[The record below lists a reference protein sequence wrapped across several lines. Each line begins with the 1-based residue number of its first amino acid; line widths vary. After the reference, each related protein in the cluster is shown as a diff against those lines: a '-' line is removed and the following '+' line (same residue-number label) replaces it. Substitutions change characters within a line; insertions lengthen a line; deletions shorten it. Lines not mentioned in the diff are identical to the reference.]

1 MRSKTMGW
9 MLAWVCGMA
18 CLGAAHAQTQGVTKD
33 QILLGYPNDLSGP
46 VAEVGRAV
54 QNGVRMAEEEINAA
68 GGVHGRK
75 LKILVE
81 DNGYDPKKG
90 VLATQKLIS
99 QDKVFA
105 IVMATGT
112 APAAAALPM
121 VLKAGIPHVCPT
133 TAALMF
139 STPLE
144 RLGFGC
150 YPTNGGMVA
159 GGVKY
164 FMEKEKKSRFCA
176 IYQDDDFGLEV
187 LEATEK
193 QLAQGQLKLIES
205 VGYKRGATDYSAQV
219 SRVQGANC
227 DVLLLIAT
235 VPPAAAVMQETQR
248 RGWKIPV
255 LAAATAYDDS
265 LFKLG
270 KDAVEGM
277 YAVAFVGTPNDER
290 APAPIKDWVKR
301 YTAKFGQ
308 APTVSS
314 TYGYMFTQV
323 IAEGARLAGPDL
335 TVDSFVKGLESL
347 RNFKTVFGATFGF
360 SPTSHLGVTG
370 GLMYRVE
377 NGAWKFVGNL

>member
-1 MRSKTMGW
+1 MRLKNVAWWLALACGVGSMGT
-9 MLAWVCGMA
+9 AG
-18 CLGAAHAQTQGVTKD
+18 AQTQGVTKD

-90 VLATQKLIS
+90 ALVTEKLIH

-112 APAAAALPM
+112 APAAAALPA
-121 VLKAGIPHVCPT
+121 VLKAGIPHVCPV

-159 GGVKY
+159 GGLKH
-164 FMEKEKKSRFCA
+164 FMEKEKKTRFCA
-176 IYQDDDFGLEV
+176 IYQDDDFGAEV

-193 QLAQGQLKLIES
+193 QLAQGRLKLIES
-205 VGYKRGATDYSAQV
+205 VGYKRGATDFSAQV

-227 DVLLLIAT
+227 DALLLVAT
-235 VPPAAAVMQETQR
+235 VPPAAAVMLEVQR

-255 LAAATAYDDS
+255 IAAATAFDDS
-265 LFKLG
+265 LLKLA

-290 APAPIKDWVKR
+290 AAAPIKDWAKR

-308 APTVSS
+308 PPTVSS

-335 TVDSFVKGLESL
+335 TVDSFLKGLESM
-347 RNFKTVFGATFGF
+347 RNFKTVFGASFGF
-360 SPTSHLGVTG
+360 SSTSHLGVTG
-370 GLMYRVE
+370 GLLYRVE
-377 NGAWKFVGNL
+377 GGAWKFVGNL

>member
-1 MRSKTMGW
+1 MNESRWAGRIAAGFLCLSVGW
-9 MLAWVCGMA
+9 
-18 CLGAAHAQTQGVTKD
+18 AAAQTQGVSRD

-75 LKILVE
+75 LRILVE

-90 VLATQKLIS
+90 VLATQKLIQ

-144 RLGFGC
+144 RLSFGC

-159 GGVKY
+159 GGVKH
-164 FMEKEKKSRFCA
+164 FMEKERKTRFCA
-176 IYQDDDFGLEV
+176 IYQDDDFGAEV

-193 QLAQGQLKLIES
+193 QLSQGRLKLVES
-205 VGYKRGATDYSAQV
+205 VGYKRGATDFSAQV
-219 SRVQGANC
+219 AKVQGANC
-227 DVLLLIAT
+227 DMLLLIAT
-235 VPPAAAVMQETQR
+235 VPPAAAVMQEVQR
-248 RGWKIPV
+248 RNWKVPV
-255 LAAATAYDDS
+255 LGSATAYDDS
-265 LFKLG
+265 LLKLA
-270 KDAVEGM
+270 KDAVEGL

-290 APAPIKDWVKR
+290 AAAPIRDWARR
-301 YTAKFGQ
+301 YQARFGQ

-323 IAEGARLAGPDL
+323 FAEGARLAGPDL
-335 TVDSFVKGLESL
+335 TVDSFIKGMESMKGY
-347 RNFKTVFGATFGF
+347 RTVFGATFGF
-360 SPTSHLGVTG
+360 SPNSHLGVNG
-370 GLMYRVE
+370 GLLYRVE
-377 NGAWKFVGNL
+377 SGSWKFLGDL

>member
-1 MRSKTMGW
+1 MNERCWAVRIAAGFFWLSAGW
-9 MLAWVCGMA
+9 
-18 CLGAAHAQTQGVTKD
+18 AAAQTQGVTRD
-33 QILLGYPNDLSGP
+33 QIVLGYPNDLSGP

-75 LKILVE
+75 LRILVE

-90 VLATQKLIS
+90 VLATQKLIQ

-144 RLGFGC
+144 RLSFGC

-159 GGVKY
+159 GGVRH
-164 FMEKEKKSRFCA
+164 FMEKERKTRFCA
-176 IYQDDDFGLEV
+176 IYQDDDFGAEV

-193 QLAQGQLKLIES
+193 QLALGRLKLVES
-205 VGYKRGATDYSAQV
+205 VGYKRGATDFSAQV
-219 SRVQGANC
+219 AKVQGANC
-227 DVLLLIAT
+227 DMLLLIAT
-235 VPPAAAVMQETQR
+235 VPPAAAVMQEVQR
-248 RGWKIPV
+248 RNWKVPV
-255 LAAATAYDDS
+255 LASATAYDDS
-265 LFKLG
+265 LLKLA
-270 KDAVEGM
+270 KDAVEGL

-290 APAPIKDWVKR
+290 AAAPIKDWARR
-301 YTAKFGQ
+301 YQARFGQ

-323 IAEGARLAGPDL
+323 FAEGARLAGPDL
-335 TVDSFVKGLESL
+335 TVDSFIKGMESMKGY
-347 RNFKTVFGATFGF
+347 RTVFGATFGF
-360 SPTSHLGVTG
+360 SPTSHLGVNG
-370 GLMYRVE
+370 GLLYRVE
-377 NGAWKFVGNL
+377 GGTWKLLGDL

>member
-1 MRSKTMGW
+1 MRLKSVGW
-9 MLAWVCGMA
+9 MLALLCGMGS
-18 CLGAAHAQTQGVTKD
+18 LGVANAQTQGVTKD

-81 DNGYDPKKG
+81 DNGYDPKKS
-90 VLATQKLIS
+90 VLATQKLIN

-159 GGVKY
+159 GGLKY

-176 IYQDDDFGLEV
+176 IYQDDDFGAEV

-205 VGYKRGATDYSAQV
+205 VGYKRGATDFSGQV

-235 VPPAAAVMQETQR
+235 VPPAAAIMQETQR

-265 LFKLG
+265 LLKLG
-270 KDAVEGM
+270 KDSVEGM
-277 YAVAFVGTPNDER
+277 YAVAFVGTPNDEQ
-290 APAPIKDWVKR
+290 APAPVKDWVKR

-335 TVDSFVKGLESL
+335 SVDSFVKGLESV

-360 SPTSHLGVTG
+360 SPTSHLGVAG

-377 NGAWKFVGNL
+377 NGSWKFLGNL

>member
-1 MRSKTMGW
+1 MRTHVCGW
-9 MLAWVCGMA
+9 MAALACWMA
-18 CLGAAHAQTQGVTKD
+18 ALGAAHAQTQGVTKD

-54 QNGVRMAEEEINAA
+54 QNGVRMAEDEINAA

-75 LKILVE
+75 FKILVE

-90 VLATQKLIS
+90 VLATQKLIQ

-121 VLKAGIPHVCPT
+121 VLKAGVPHVCPT

-164 FMEKEKKSRFCA
+164 FMEKERKSRFCA
-176 IYQDDDFGLEV
+176 IYQDDDFGAEV

-193 QLAQGQLKLIES
+193 QLAAGKLKLVES
-205 VGYKRGATDYSAQV
+205 VGYKRGATDFSAQV
-219 SRVQGANC
+219 AKVQGGNC

-235 VPPAAAVMQETQR
+235 VPPAAAIMQETQR
-248 RGWKIPV
+248 RGWKVPV
-255 LAAATAYDDS
+255 IASATAYDDS
-265 LFKLG
+265 LLKLA

-290 APAPIKDWVKR
+290 APPAIKDWAKR
-301 YTAKFGQ
+301 YQAKFGQ
-308 APTVSS
+308 PPTVSS
-314 TYGYMFTQV
+314 TYGYMFTNV

-335 TVDSFVKGLESL
+335 TVDSFIKGMESMKG
-347 RNFKTVFGATFGF
+347 FKTVFGATFGF

-370 GLMYRVE
+370 GLLYRVE
-377 NGAWKFVGNL
+377 NGAWKLLGDL

>member
-1 MRSKTMGW
+1 MNLQRIASWT
-9 MLAWVCGMA
+9 LAGLV
-18 CLGAAHAQTQGVTKD
+18 CLGTGAAWAQTQGVTRD

-54 QNGVRMAEEEINAA
+54 QNGVRLAEEEINAA

-75 LKILVE
+75 IKILVE

-90 VLATQKLIS
+90 VLATQKLIQ

-121 VLKAGIPHVCPT
+121 VLKAGVPHVCPT

-144 RLGFGC
+144 RLSFGC
-150 YPTNGGMVA
+150 YPTNGGMMA

-164 FMEKEKKSRFCA
+164 FMEKEKKTRFCA
-176 IYQDDDFGLEV
+176 IYQDDDFGAEV
-187 LEATEK
+187 LEATDK
-193 QLAQGQLKLIES
+193 QLAAGKLKLVES
-205 VGYKRGATDYSAQV
+205 VGYKRGATDFSAQV
-219 SRVQGANC
+219 AKVQGANC
-227 DVLLLIAT
+227 DALLLIAT
-235 VPPAAAVMQETQR
+235 VPPAAAVMQEIQR
-248 RGWKIPV
+248 RNWKVPV
-255 LAAATAYDDS
+255 LASATAYDDS
-265 LFKLG
+265 LLKLA
-270 KDAVEGM
+270 KDAVEGL

-290 APAPIKDWVKR
+290 APAPVKEWVRR
-301 YTAKFGQ
+301 YQARFGQ

-323 IAEGARLAGPDL
+323 FAEGARLAGPDL
-335 TVDSFVKGLESL
+335 TVDSFIKGMESMKGF
-347 RNFKTVFGATFGF
+347 RTVFGARFGF

-370 GLMYRVE
+370 GLLYRVE
-377 NGAWKFVGNL
+377 GGAWKLMGDL

>member
-1 MRSKTMGW
+1 MRSRNMGW
-9 MLAWVCGMA
+9 LPALICG
-18 CLGAAHAQTQGVTKD
+18 LGILGTAGAQTQGVTKD

-54 QNGVRMAEEEINAA
+54 QNGVRMAEEEINSA

-81 DNGYDPKKG
+81 DNGYDPKKS
-90 VLATQKLIS
+90 VLVTQKLI
-99 QDKVFA
+99 QNDKVFA
-105 IVMATGT
+105 IVMSTGT

-121 VLKAGIPHVCPT
+121 VLKAGVPHVCPT

-144 RLGFGC
+144 RLSFGC

-159 GGVKY
+159 AGVKF
-164 FMEKEKKSRFCA
+164 FMEKEKRSRFCT
-176 IYQDDDFGLEV
+176 IYQDDDFGSEV

-193 QLAQGQLKLIES
+193 QLAQGGLKLIES
-205 VGYKRGATDYSAQV
+205 VGYKRGATDFSAQV
-219 SRVQGANC
+219 TRVRGANC

-235 VPPAAAVMQETQR
+235 VPPAAAIMQEVQR

-255 LAAATAYDDS
+255 IASATAYDDS
-265 LFKLG
+265 LLKLG

-277 YAVAFVGTPNDER
+277 YAVAFVGTPNDEQ
-290 APAPIKDWVKR
+290 APAPIKDWARR

-314 TYGYMFTQV
+314 TYGYMFTHV
-323 IAEGARLAGPDL
+323 FAEGARLAGPDL
-335 TVDSFVKGLESL
+335 TVDTFIRGMESM

-360 SPTSHLGVTG
+360 SPTSHLGVAG

-377 NGAWKFVGNL
+377 NGAWKFMGNL